1 MECEPKH
8 TKSYDFSLTRDAVN
22 AAASAVCLGEYISLR
37 DFIGGLLTK
46 IRARCLDKAQCV
58 RRAGIGKRH

>member
-8 TKSYDFSLTRDAVN
+8 TKSYDLSLTRDAVN

-37 DFIGGLLTK
+37 EFIGGLLTK
-46 IRARCLDKAQCV
+46 IRARW
-58 RRAGIGKRH
+58 